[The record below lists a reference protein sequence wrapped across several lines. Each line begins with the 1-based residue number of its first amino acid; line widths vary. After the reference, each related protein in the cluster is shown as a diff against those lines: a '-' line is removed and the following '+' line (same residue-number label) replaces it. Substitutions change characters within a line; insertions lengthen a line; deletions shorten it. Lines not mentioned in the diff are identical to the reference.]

1 MRIAGSRG
9 AVVCSQL
16 QVRVRSPRAG
26 THRSDLLLYGGSKGM
41 CRRLDVLETDTNERG
56 LS

>member
-26 THRSDLLLYGGSKGM
+26 THRSNLLLYGGSKGM